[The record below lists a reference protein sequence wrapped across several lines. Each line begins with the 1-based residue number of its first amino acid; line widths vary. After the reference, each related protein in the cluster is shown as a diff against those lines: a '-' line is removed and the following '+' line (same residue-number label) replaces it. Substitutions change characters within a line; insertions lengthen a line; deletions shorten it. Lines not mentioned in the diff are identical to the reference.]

1 MTRRGLREQ
10 VFKMLFRVEF
20 HNVEDMPE
28 QMNMFEEVEEC
39 SEKDK
44 EYISSKFHN
53 IVEKIDEIDA
63 AINEVSE
70 GWKTRR
76 MGKVDLTL
84 IRLAVYEMKYEDDIP
99 VKVAINE
106 AVELAKQYGITG
118 ICKWSIGKI
127 SMMKNVY
134 SVGQVNTYIKNMFAQ
149 DFMMQRISVKGEVS
163 NCKYHSSGHIY
174 FTLKDPA
181 GTINAIMFA
190 GYRRGL
196 SFQMKEGDKVIVTGS
211 VEVYERDGKYQLY
224 AREIE
229 LDGAGNLYLKF
240 EALKK
245 YFRKKEYLCA
255 AYFISGA
262 CAGGR
267 CGKQYCKRY
276 PCIRCTWRGCDHCRT
291 RWRFHRGSV
300 GV

>member
-84 IRLAVYEMKYEDDIP
+84 IRLAVYEMKYLPAQAFAPPASASVD
-99 VKVAINE
+99 KS
-106 AVELAKQYGITG
+106 K
-118 ICKWSIGKI
+118 KW
-127 SMMKNVY
+127 
-134 SVGQVNTYIKNMFAQ
+134 
-149 DFMMQRISVKGEVS
+149 
-163 NCKYHSSGHIY
+163 
-174 FTLKDPA
+174 
-181 GTINAIMFA
+181 
-190 GYRRGL
+190 
-196 SFQMKEGDKVIVTGS
+196 
-211 VEVYERDGKYQLY
+211 
-224 AREIE
+224 
-229 LDGAGNLYLKF
+229 
-240 EALKK
+240 
-245 YFRKKEYLCA
+245 
-255 AYFISGA
+255 AYNS
-262 CAGGR
+262 
-267 CGKQYCKRY
+267 
-276 PCIRCTWRGCDHCRT
+276 
-291 RWRFHRGSV
+291 
-300 GV
+300 